1 MVTVNR
7 VSLQPQQPNPSRST
21 FDGAMGD
28 EAQTTSESERRSLDL
43 VQRMVVSFLLGGVIA
58 MVAAVLALFVVTRA
72 QYELPYDSVIGLWI
86 MTGVIG
92 LAGAVTVLIINR
104 RRPYHPL
111 VVLGLAPM
119 AVAGYWLFG

>member
-1 MVTVNR
+1 
-7 VSLQPQQPNPSRST
+7 
-21 FDGAMGD
+21 MGD

-111 VVLGLAPM
+111 MVLGLAPM

>member
-1 MVTVNR
+1 
-7 VSLQPQQPNPSRST
+7 
-21 FDGAMGD
+21 MGD
-28 EAQTTSESERRSLDL
+28 EAQTSTESERRSLDL

-72 QYELPYDSVIGLWI
+72 QFELPYDSVIGLWI

-92 LAGAVTVLIINR
+92 MAGAVTVLIINR

-111 VVLGLAPM
+111 VVLGLMPM

>member
-1 MVTVNR
+1 
-7 VSLQPQQPNPSRST
+7 
-21 FDGAMGD
+21 MGD
-28 EAQTTSESERRSLDL
+28 EAQTTTESERRSLDL

-92 LAGAVTVLIINR
+92 LAGAVTVLMINR

>member
-1 MVTVNR
+1 
-7 VSLQPQQPNPSRST
+7 
-21 FDGAMGD
+21 MGD
-28 EAQTTSESERRSLDL
+28 EAQTTTESERRSLDL

-111 VVLGLAPM
+111 MVLGLAPM

>member
-1 MVTVNR
+1 
-7 VSLQPQQPNPSRST
+7 
-21 FDGAMGD
+21 MGD
-28 EAQTTSESERRSLDL
+28 EAQTTTESERRSLDL

>member
-1 MVTVNR
+1 
-7 VSLQPQQPNPSRST
+7 
-21 FDGAMGD
+21 MGD